1 MFRKSILSTVGFLA
15 VTALVMPVFAKPF
28 EKTVTLG
35 QSAKIGATQLVAGD
49 YKIVVD
55 GNNVTIEQGKQVVAQ
70 TQGRIEQRD
79 QKNDTTAVVIASNG
93 EIQEID
99 FGGQN
104 QDLVL
109 SPQP

>member
-15 VTALVMPVFAKPF
+15 VTALVMPAFGKPF
-28 EKTVTLG
+28 EKTVTFG
-35 QSAKIGATQLVAGD
+35 ESVKVGSTQLAPGD
-49 YKIVVD
+49 YKVLVD

-70 TQGRIEQRD
+70 TQGRMEQHD
-79 QKNDTTAVVIASNG
+79 QKYDTTAVVTASNG

-109 SPQP
+109 SPQS